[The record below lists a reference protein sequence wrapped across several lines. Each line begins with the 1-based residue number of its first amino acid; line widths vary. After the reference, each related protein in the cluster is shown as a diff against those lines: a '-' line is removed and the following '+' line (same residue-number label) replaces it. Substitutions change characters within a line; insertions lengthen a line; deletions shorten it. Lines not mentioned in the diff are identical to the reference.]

1 MSTTPDALKK
11 DTRVFRHP
19 QTISPTKKVLD
30 AFGGGNDATNAS
42 LAATTLGSG
51 AASFEEEAPAYNP
64 TYPLNTVLL
73 ESESGHL
80 IEVDDTPNAERVH
93 IYHRSGSHIEMR
105 PDGGVKHKTVKKRQ
119 DITVGDH
126 EISITGD
133 CDIIVDGGYSLHIRK
148 GELIIDVKDDAAI
161 NVKGKLKISANTIDM
176 TAVDKI
182 SLNAPNVDIG
192 AIGPGG
198 RPMISLPTGITVNEK
213 FPADPTFVPKV
224 NFPLTAAG
232 KLNLTQALKK
242 PNPSLDEAGALL
254 SSAQSALNSADTI
267 AKVVNASSTIVS
279 ASNKLKN
286 AVANPPMPTDKEVA
300 VAIAKT
306 LRDDAVDPSGEPA
319 FSRLTEQP
327 GELPLSS
334 PRLYTSA
341 QVLAAGQVVGALSS
355 PLVYQQLR
363 ARAFDTPDDV
373 QNLESYNAHINL
385 SIELGDFTKD
395 QKTSTGI
402 VLQSDTTA
410 PAPEPIPPY
419 AFPLPSGGTV
429 VCTANSR
436 EIQGT
441 NTKLNEDLAVGE
453 TVELNGVRG
462 VIESIASDTSA
473 VLREPWSGTTSSGAL
488 QVYRLRPMQE
498 FFGKFTY
505 ADTEV
510 LGHSGLQL
518 GQLVTNFISPVIEVP
533 QINASMLVIQTG
545 AVQAASVTDTTN
557 GTSETI
563 DCGTPDTSIPSLDV
577 RQFYNPQTMD
587 LSTVAGCGKFV
598 EAVIAG
604 TGPEWG
610 HIQKTSGQANYQ
622 GHAVDAILYKSP
634 VPLYNGLFYQAVDI
648 IQNAVARNAQ
658 PQWLPVCAPDNGTRF
673 GGKNSVQAS
682 PNTQTPNNGPL
693 I

>member
-1 MSTTPDALKK
+1 MSNTPDALKK
-11 DTRVFRHP
+11 DTRAFRP
-19 QTISPTKKVLD
+19 PLTISPTKKVLD
-30 AFGGGNDATNAS
+30 AFGGGDEKTNTR
-42 LAATTLGSG
+42 LAATVLGVS
-51 AASFEEEAPAYNP
+51 SCETCEEEAPAYNP
-64 TYPLNTVLL
+64 LPPFNTVLC
-73 ESESGHL
+73 ESESGNL
-80 IEVDDTPNAERVH
+80 IEVDDTHNAERIH
-93 IYHRSGSHIEMR
+93 IHHRSTSHIEMR
-105 PDGGVKHKTVKKRQ
+105 PDGGVKYKTAKTRS
-119 DITVGDH
+119 DITSGNH
-126 EISITGD
+126 EICVSGD
-133 CDIIVDGGYSLHIRK
+133 CTIMVGKKYSLHIQNGELTINVNDDAQLTVK
-148 GELIIDVKDDAAI
+148 GELR
-161 NVKGKLKISANTIDM
+161 ISANNIDM
-176 TAVDKI
+176 TAAHKI

-198 RPMISLPTGITVNEK
+198 RPMISLPTGVTVNEK
-213 FPADPTFVPKV
+213 FPADPTFVPVV

-232 KLNLTQALKK
+232 KLNLTQKLKK

-254 SSAQSALNSADTI
+254 SSAQSALNSANTI
-267 AKVVNASSTIVS
+267 ATVVNASSKIVD
-279 ASNKLKN
+279 ASYKLKN

-410 PAPEPIPPY
+410 PAPEPIPPH

-505 ADTEV
+505 ADTDV
-510 LGHSGLQL
+510 LGHSGLRL
-518 GQLVTNFISPVIEVP
+518 GQLMTNFISPVIEVP
-533 QINASMLVIQTG
+533 QINAAMLSVQT
-545 AVQAASVTDTTN
+545 STTADDS
-557 GTSETI
+557 TT

-587 LSTVAGCGKFV
+587 LSTAAGCGKFV
-598 EAVIAG
+598 EAVING

-610 HIQKTSGQANYQ
+610 HIKKSGSQTQYN
-622 GHAVDAILYKSP
+622 GHAVDAIMYRSNT
-634 VPLYNGLFYQAVDI
+634 PLYNGLLYQAVDI
-648 IQNAVARNAQ
+648 VLGAEAPGAQ
-658 PQWLPVCAPDNGTRF
+658 PQWLPVCAPDDGARF
-673 GGKNSVQAS
+673 GGKNSGGGGNDA
-682 PNTQTPNNGPL
+682 QTPNNEPL